1 MSDGAGQDVIDGFK
15 DDIFDDAA
23 REAFAAIPNQYQRAL
38 LLHEELDPVRNRHV
52 MVARIGDEV
61 PPLYDAK
68 VVKISVDFMV
78 ITGFERIQRDIVS
91 QTVEYAQ
98 SWFLEHDTS

>member
-1 MSDGAGQDVIDGFK
+1 M
-15 DDIFDDAA
+15 IFRTHLLMDHGVVLPGH
-23 REAFAAIPNQYQRAL
+23 RLAFTTRYTGAL

-98 SWFLEHDTS
+98 SWFLESGAIS

>member
-1 MSDGAGQDVIDGFK
+1 MDHGVVLPGH
-15 DDIFDDAA
+15 
-23 REAFAAIPNQYQRAL
+23 RLAFVTRHTGVL
-38 LLHEELDPVRNRHV
+38 SLHEELDPVRNRHV
-52 MVARIGDEV
+52 MVARIGDDV

-98 SWFLEHDTS
+98 SWFLEHATG